1 MENKKTAK
9 KPKKHTPSRYF
20 KAYLEEVTDV
30 DTNATG
36 SLVRCE
42 FSKKPFTSEQFM
54 SLVMGVLEAYA
65 QQLLTSN
72 TPEAVYENFNHA
84 FGIFLAKLVP
94 EDYIYEHS
102 EEHKKFKEHV
112 DATLAQPA
120 DVKDTEDNRFAAY
133 LLCHDIL
140 TKEIGLDPDS
150 ANLILNRRLGTIELA
165 DPVEENNGEVAKEE

>member
-1 MENKKTAK
+1 MEKKKKTM
-9 KPKKHTPSRYF
+9 KHTPSRYF
-20 KAYLEEVTDV
+20 KAYLEEVTDT
-30 DTNATG
+30 DTGKTG
-36 SLVRCE
+36 SLVRCV

-54 SLVMGVLEAYA
+54 SLIMGVMEAYA
-65 QQLLTSN
+65 EQLLTSN
-72 TPEAVYENFNHA
+72 TPEAVYENFNSA
-84 FGIFLAKLVP
+84 FGVFLAKLVP

-120 DVKDTEDNRFAAY
+120 DVKDTDDNRFAAY

-150 ANLILNRRLGTIELA
+150 ANLILNRRLGTLEIA
-165 DPVEENNGEVAKEE
+165 DPVEEDNGESAKEE

>member
-1 MENKKTAK
+1 MENKKKANT
-9 KPKKHTPSRYF
+9 PRKHTPSRYF
-20 KAYLEEVTDV
+20 KAYLDEVTDV
-30 DTNATG
+30 ETNKTG

-42 FSKKPFTSEQFM
+42 FSKKPFTSEQFL
-54 SLVMGVLEAYA
+54 SLMMGVMEAYA

-72 TPEAVYENFNHA
+72 TPEVVYENFNCA
-84 FGIFLAKLVP
+84 FGVFLSKLVP
-94 EDYIYEHS
+94 EEYIYEHS

-140 TKEIGLDPDS
+140 TKEIGLDHES
-150 ANLILNRRLGTIELA
+150 ANLILNRRLGTIE
-165 DPVEENNGEVAKEE
+165 PVEIENGEKANEK

>member
-1 MENKKTAK
+1 MEKKKTK
-9 KPKKHTPSRYF
+9 KRTPSRYF
-20 KAYLEEVTDV
+20 KAYLEEVTDA
-30 DTNATG
+30 DTNITG

-42 FSKKPFTSEQFM
+42 FSKKPFTSEQFL
-54 SLVMGVLEAYA
+54 SLIMGVIEAYA

-72 TPEAVYENFNHA
+72 TPEAVYENFNYA

-112 DATLAQPA
+112 DATLAQPE
-120 DVKDTEDNRFAAY
+120 DSENTEDNRFAAY

-150 ANLILNRRLGTIELA
+150 ANLILNRRLGTIQLA
-165 DPVEENNGEVAKEE
+165 DPVEMENGETAKEE